1 MIKWDE
7 ITGGVI
13 YMKYPDDIDIPDNIV
28 QQIQISHNF
37 VESHITIEEKNWNSI
52 SYYNEEK
59 DIIFVLVLDK
69 YDESQDY
76 IGILDDF
83 KKTLEF
89 ELSEEELK
97 EHIER
102 MFLEKVLNVFRT
114 RDEVIGKLSN
124 EVANLKT
131 KEYDLQKKFEKIATS
146 NHLKV
151 KSKIQFLLAI
161 NDELSFQELKKSIKT
176 SKRWLTSVIETLFKN
191 EIIGY
196 NTLNDTYYL
205 IF

>member
-1 MIKWDE
+1 
-7 ITGGVI
+7 
-13 YMKYPDDIDIPDNIV
+13 MKYPDDVYIPDNIV

-52 SYYNEEK
+52 SYYNEVK

-89 ELSEEELK
+89 ELSEEELQK
-97 EHIER
+97 HIER

-131 KEYDLQKKFEKIATS
+131 KEYDLKTKFDKIVS
-146 NHLKV
+146 SDHLKV
-151 KSKIQFLLAI
+151 KSKIQLLLTI
-161 NDELSFQELKKSIKT
+161 NDELSFQELNKSIKT
-176 SKRWLTSVIETLFKN
+176 SKRWLTSVIETLIKN

>member
-1 MIKWDE
+1 
-7 ITGGVI
+7 
-13 YMKYPDDIDIPDNIV
+13 MKYPNDVDIPDNIV

-52 SYYNEEK
+52 SYYNEVK

-89 ELSEEELK
+89 ELSEEELQK
-97 EHIER
+97 HIER

-131 KEYDLQKKFEKIATS
+131 KEYDLKTKFDKIVTS
-146 NHLKV
+146 DHLKV
-151 KSKIQFLLAI
+151 KSKIQLLLTI
-161 NDELSFQELKKSIKT
+161 NDELSFQELNKSIKT
-176 SKRWLTSVIETLFKN
+176 SKRWLTSVIETLIKN

>member
-1 MIKWDE
+1 
-7 ITGGVI
+7 
-13 YMKYPDDIDIPDNIV
+13 MKYPDDVYIPDNIV

-52 SYYNEEK
+52 SYYNEVK

-89 ELSEEELK
+89 ELSEEELQK
-97 EHIER
+97 HIER

-131 KEYDLQKKFEKIATS
+131 KEYDLKTKFDKIVS
-146 NHLKV
+146 SDHLKV
-151 KSKIQFLLAI
+151 KSKIQLLLTI
-161 NDELSFQELKKSIKT
+161 NDELSFQELNNSIKT
-176 SKRWLTSVIETLFKN
+176 SKRWLTSVIETLIKN

>member
-1 MIKWDE
+1 
-7 ITGGVI
+7 
-13 YMKYPDDIDIPDNIV
+13 MKYPDNLEIPDNIV

-59 DIIFVLVLDK
+59 DIIFVIVLDK

-76 IGILDDF
+76 IKILDDF
-83 KKTLEF
+83 KKTIEL
-89 ELSEEELK
+89 ELSKEELGD
-97 EHIER
+97 HLER
-102 MFLEKVLNVFRT
+102 MFLEKVLKVFRT
-114 RDEVIGKLSN
+114 RDEVILKLSN

-131 KEYDLQKKFEKIATS
+131 KEYDLQKKFDKIARS
-146 NHLKV
+146 DHLKV

-161 NDELSFQELKKSIKT
+161 NDELSLTELMKSIKT
-176 SKRWLTSVIETLFKN
+176 SKRWLNTVIETLIKN
-191 EIIGY
+191 KIIGY
-196 NTLNDTYYL
+196 NNTNDKYYL

>member
-1 MIKWDE
+1 
-7 ITGGVI
+7 
-13 YMKYPDDIDIPDNIV
+13 MKYPDEMSIPDNIV

-59 DIIFVLVLDK
+59 DIILVLVLDK

-76 IGILDDF
+76 VGILDDF
-83 KKTLEF
+83 KKTLEL
-89 ELSEEELK
+89 ELTEEQLK
-97 EHIER
+97 EHLER

-131 KEYDLQKKFEKIATS
+131 KEYDLKKKFEKIAKS
-146 NHLKV
+146 DHLQV
-151 KSKIQFLLAI
+151 KSKIQFLLTI
-161 NDELSFQELKKSIKT
+161 NDELSFEELQNAIKT
-176 SKRWLTSVIETLFKN
+176 SKRWLNDVIETLVKN
-191 EIIGY
+191 NIIGF
-196 NTLNDTYYL
+196 NASSETYYL